1 MKSNSSNNKSK
12 IIIVIFII
20 LLIISITVI
29 FIYNYMQYKE
39 DKEKYDEYN
48 QEITYREVIQE
59 NIIKYEVP
67 SNWVSVERTEV
78 EDALFYVPNI
88 DLTGESGIF
97 YTTYG
102 DSTDNYEIM
111 KKSLIEAH
119 NKVYIENKES
129 EVTSYKINEFTNSY
143 GYNVI
148 ELVNLYENE
157 TPTSIEYF
165 IYIIGPKKYGQIWV
179 MDFEDN
185 KIKDIYETLHKVV
198 DKMYIY

>member
-1 MKSNSSNNKSK
+1 MKSNSSNNKLK

-20 LLIISITVI
+20 LLIISISAI
-29 FIYNYMQYKE
+29 FIYIQHKE
-39 DKEKYDEYN
+39 NQEKYDEYN

-67 SNWVSVERTEV
+67 SNWVSIERNEV
-78 EDALFYVPNI
+78 ENALFYAPNI

-111 KKSLIEAH
+111 KKSLIDAH
-119 NKVYIENKES
+119 NKVYIDNKES
-129 EVTSYKINEFTNSY
+129 EMTSYKINEFTNSN

-148 ELVNLYENE
+148 EFINLYENE
-157 TPTSIEYF
+157 TPTSTEYF
-165 IYIIGPKKYGQIWV
+165 IYIIGPKNYGLIWAI
-179 MDFEDN
+179 DFEDN
-185 KIKDIYETLHKVV
+185 KIKDIYEILHKVV
-198 DKMYIY
+198 DTMYIYK

>member
-1 MKSNSSNNKSK
+1 MENKFNLNNKSK

-20 LLIISITVI
+20 LLITSISAI
-29 FIYNYMQYKE
+29 FIYMQYKE
-39 DKEKYDEYN
+39 DKEKYNEYN

-67 SNWVSVERTEV
+67 SNWVSIERTEV

-102 DSTDNYEIM
+102 NSTDNYEIM

-119 NKVYIENKES
+119 NKVYVENKDS

-148 ELVNLYENE
+148 EIINLYENE
-157 TPTSIEYF
+157 NPASIEYF
-165 IYIIGPKKYGQIWV
+165 IYIIGSKNYGQIWA

-198 DKMYIY
+198 DTMYIY

>member
-20 LLIISITVI
+20 PLIISITVI

-119 NKVYIENKES
+119 NKVYIEK
-129 EVTSYKINEFTNSY
+129 
-143 GYNVI
+143 
-148 ELVNLYENE
+148 
-157 TPTSIEYF
+157 
-165 IYIIGPKKYGQIWV
+165 
-179 MDFEDN
+179 
-185 KIKDIYETLHKVV
+185 
-198 DKMYIY
+198 